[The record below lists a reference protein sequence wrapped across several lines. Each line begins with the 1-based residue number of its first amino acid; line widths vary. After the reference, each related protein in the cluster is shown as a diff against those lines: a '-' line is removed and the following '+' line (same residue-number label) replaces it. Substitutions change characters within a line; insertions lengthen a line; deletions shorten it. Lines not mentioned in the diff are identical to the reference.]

1 MHFATRGSGQADEVV
16 MQISKK
22 IKAGILVWL
31 VAELVALAVAV
42 HFWGWLLT
50 LGLGFATSALG
61 LMVLRKA
68 GQDSIAAL
76 RQAMDKGTGSPTAI
90 PALGLVRVLSGLFLL
105 LPGLV
110 SDLVGLLLLI
120 PFIGKLLP
128 SVPGGNGQRTQD
140 GIVDLDPDEW
150 RAAQER
156 GARPSCEQLP
166 GMLPGGPKAA
176 HSRSLDNE

>member
-1 MHFATRGSGQADEVV
+1 
-16 MQISKK
+16 
-22 IKAGILVWL
+22 
-31 VAELVALAVAV
+31 
-42 HFWGWLLT
+42 
-50 LGLGFATSALG
+50 
-61 LMVLRKA
+61 
-68 GQDSIAAL
+68 
-76 RQAMDKGTGSPTAI
+76 MDKGTGSPTAI

>member
-22 IKAGILVWL
+22 IKAGILIWL

-76 RQAMDKGTGSPTAI
+76 RQAMDKGTSSPTAI

-128 SVPGGNGQRTQD
+128 SVSTGHGQRTQD

-150 RAAQER
+150 RASQGR
-156 GARPSCEQLP
+156 DPRPSCEQLP

-176 HSRSLDNE
+176 HSRSLDHE